1 MSYSRW
7 IGSHWY
13 TYYSAGSGQ
22 DINSQVLDICS
33 VASFTYKEL
42 KYNINFCINRVQEK
56 DPEAT
61 EEEIKEL
68 KGYIQEFIADVESD
82 VGLKYYEA
90 IKRLDLSVINDLLS
104 WLEEQEKWD
113 KQRRED
119 LKKSGITIKEDE
131 TITSF
136 NEALKVIYAE
146 PTDLP
151 LLMAE
156 MQTDLGKGVLEQR
169 LKNPKCV
176 LLNCT
181 KNNS

>member
-1 MSYSRW
+1 MAYSRW
-7 IGSHWY
+7 STSRWY
-13 TYYSAGSGQ
+13 SYYSTSSGQ
-22 DINSQVLDICS
+22 GINSQALEICS
-33 VASFTYKEL
+33 VASFTYEEL
-42 KYNINFCINRVQEK
+42 KYKIDSCINRVQKE

-61 EEEIKEL
+61 KKEIEEL
-68 KGYIQEFIADVESD
+68 KGYIQEFIADVEGD

-90 IKRLDLSVINDLLS
+90 IRRLDLSVINDLLL
-104 WLEEQEKWD
+104 WLEEQKKWD

-119 LKKSGITIKEDE
+119 LKKLGITVKEDE

-181 KNNS
+181 KNS